1 VSQAEGL
8 DSTFSLVREGVR
20 LANEAY
26 SQVLSAEWEEAIEE
40 RTTEIGVAHDRLLSG
55 NLNVVLFHVKIP
67 ADAGEIKTPEIRNW
81 DHNKIDYESL
91 IRLNIDIAL
100 RTNPRARVFLLTDH
114 TFLGDLKEHDRLKIS
129 RLSVNAR
136 EPMFERVLTMTA
148 YVRSSLFDAPTVFL
162 DSDAFLIRPIHNLF
176 MNHFDVGLTHRNI
189 VGQMPINEGVIFANN
204 MNHEVV
210 QKIFDSYL
218 ASYLAIESD
227 SGISEIYSNLRRW
240 RGGQLSVNSI
250 GQGGQVY
257 ASGYSRRSG
266 ARIVYLPCAAYN
278 LSQIE
283 DQEVNGNLP
292 LRSVVLHLKGPR
304 KSWIDRVKVMMDL
317 PDLRA

>member
-1 VSQAEGL
+1 MSQANWSNE
-8 DSTFSLVREGVR
+8 TFSLVREGVR

-26 SQVLSAEWEEAIEE
+26 RQVLSEEWERAIEA
-40 RTTEIGVAHDRLLSG
+40 RATEIGSAPDGLLKG

-67 ADAGEIKTPEIRNW
+67 ADAGEIKAPDIRNL
-81 DHNKIDYESL
+81 DHNQIDYEAL

-100 RTNPRARVFLLTDH
+100 RTNSRARVFLLTDH
-114 TFLGDLKEHDRLKIS
+114 TFLSDLKEHGRLHVA
-129 RLSVNAR
+129 RLRVNTR

-148 YVRSSLFDAPTVFL
+148 YVRSKLFDEPTVFL
-162 DSDAFLIRPIHNLF
+162 DSDAFLIRPIHNIF
-176 MNHFDVGLTHRNI
+176 MNHFDVGLTHRHI

-204 MNHEVV
+204 MNRKAVRKV
-210 QKIFDSYL
+210 FDSYL

-227 SGISEIYSNLRRW
+227 PGISKIYSNLRRW

-257 ASGYSRRSG
+257 TSGFSTKSS
-266 ARIVYLPCAAYN
+266 ARMVYLPCAVYN

-283 DQEVNGNLP
+283 EQEVNSNLP
-292 LRSVVLHLKGPR
+292 LRSAVLHLKGLR
-304 KSWIDRVKVMMDL
+304 KNWINRLKVAMDIG
-317 PDLRA
+317 

>member
-1 VSQAEGL
+1 VSQAHWS
-8 DSTFSLVREGVR
+8 DATFSLVREGVR
-20 LANEAY
+20 LANQAY
-26 SQVLSAEWEEAIEE
+26 RQVLSDEWEKAIEA
-40 RTTEIGVAHDRLLSG
+40 RATEIGSAHDGLLKG

-67 ADAGEIKTPEIRNW
+67 ADAGEIKAPDIRNL
-81 DHNKIDYESL
+81 DHNQIDYESL

-114 TFLGDLKEHDRLKIS
+114 TFLSDLKEHDRLHVA
-129 RLSVNAR
+129 RLRVNTR

-148 YVRSSLFDAPTVFL
+148 YVRSKLFDEPTVFL
-162 DSDAFLIRPIHNLF
+162 DSDAFLIRPIHNIF
-176 MNHFDVGLTHRNI
+176 MNHFDVGLTHRHI

-204 MNHEVV
+204 MNRKAVRKV
-210 QKIFDSYL
+210 FDSYL

-227 SGISEIYSNLRRW
+227 PGISKIYSNLRRW

-257 ASGYSRRSG
+257 TSGFSTKSS
-266 ARIVYLPCAAYN
+266 ARTVYLPCAIYN

-283 DQEVNGNLP
+283 EQEVNSNLP
-292 LRSVVLHLKGPR
+292 LRSAVLHLKGLR
-304 KSWIDRVKVMMDL
+304 KNWINRLKVAMDIG
-317 PDLRA
+317 

>member
-1 VSQAEGL
+1 MEQANWS

-26 SQVLSAEWEEAIEE
+26 SQVLSDAWERAIEE
-40 RTTEIGVAHDRLLSG
+40 RAKELGSAHERLLNG

-67 ADAGEIKTPEIRNW
+67 ADAGEIKAPDIRNL
-81 DHNKIDYESL
+81 DHNQIDYESL

-100 RTNPRARVFLLTDH
+100 RTNSRARVILLTDH
-114 TFLGDLKEHDRLKIS
+114 TFLSDLKEHDRLHIS
-129 RLSVNAR
+129 RLRVDAR

-148 YVRSSLFDAPTVFL
+148 YVRSRLFDEPTVFL

-204 MNHEVV
+204 INREVV
-210 QKIFDSYL
+210 QKVFDSYL

-227 SGISEIYSNLRRW
+227 PGISKIYSNLRRW

-257 ASGYSRRSG
+257 ASGCSRKSG
-266 ARIVYLPCAAYN
+266 ARIVYLPCSAYN

-283 DQEVNGNLP
+283 EQEVNPNLP
-292 LRSVVLHLKGPR
+292 LRSAVLHLKGLR
-304 KSWIDRVKVMMDL
+304 KNWINRLKLMMDIT
-317 PDLRA
+317 